1 MTRSVCRRITL
12 GLIGWLVSHSS
23 ALAIDAARY
32 VIVPTNAASIDI
44 ERDHYSVSFLHGW
57 VSDKDSFFESLFSD
71 KKDGVIQITLVN
83 KFTEGDPII
92 SENAAV
98 LRNLKANTRRPIG
111 QALQLLDQVPGDV
124 DTRITIRI
132 ALHREDTI
140 STVIG
145 SLEESRAALP
155 ADIFAG
161 PWIGYSKAVSS
172 VLTRLFGTSSAA
184 YPFYWTGDM
193 RINDVLDSNG
203 KMKEHYIVLVSPQ
216 ADNDQRFAHL
226 NSTNLKYD
234 QVNRRVTYE
243 GKPLTD
249 WSYVVL
255 RVGKGRPV
263 SVDKELYGSSA
274 PWAVLGRSQF
284 LTIPVP
290 DANVEQITATAQ
302 GLVSQLGNEL
312 ALLIA
317 ERKFSRRDRAMAIQ
331 TFAERSIAAIKGACK
346 RIKVPD
352 TECPIWSLEQFQ
364 SSSSEAFGY
373 DKKTTIEIA
382 KESLKLN
389 ASITTLEALFSS
401 HQANVQP
408 HPLMRQYVRPPLADP
423 RM

>member
-226 NSTNLKYD
+226 NSPRYI
-234 QVNRRVTYE
+234 RGE
-243 GKPLTD
+243 ATD
-249 WSYVVL
+249 RLVL
-255 RVGKGRPV
+255 RCIAGGKRSPGQCGQGVIRFQRPV
-263 SVDKELYGSSA
+263 GS
-274 PWAVLGRSQF
+274 PR
-284 LTIPVP
+284 TKPIP
-290 DANVEQITATAQ
+290 N
-302 GLVSQLGNEL
+302 
-312 ALLIA
+312 
-317 ERKFSRRDRAMAIQ
+317 
-331 TFAERSIAAIKGACK
+331 
-346 RIKVPD
+346 
-352 TECPIWSLEQFQ
+352 
-364 SSSSEAFGY
+364 
-373 DKKTTIEIA
+373 
-382 KESLKLN
+382 
-389 ASITTLEALFSS
+389 
-401 HQANVQP
+401 
-408 HPLMRQYVRPPLADP
+408 DP
-423 RM
+423 RSGREC